1 MPPAERS
8 GARVPPASS
17 LDVDLVVNVFER
29 SYRSVLRD
37 GFFPSIEAQNLRSF
51 SRKVALINN
60 VKDVADAV
68 AKAESIRSRGDIDEY
83 HLVSRCLDDALTATG
98 LRRRELGRLVHYS
111 DCALVA
117 ITIPGS
123 DWLVYWDAEVRLE
136 RPTDWVGPAIGLLE
150 RDGRV
155 LVANPA
161 WQGLAE
167 AGAAAG
173 ARDDLFELDYGF
185 SDQLFLARRSDLRRP
200 IYRWNCPASLRYPLA
215 HVAPVFE
222 QRVDAYMRWHRL
234 LRATYLGAVY
244 THPEPAGATYRPR
257 TVPERLRWWRNR
269 AILRALGALRFR
281 HPVLKVP

>member
-1 MPPAERS
+1 MPPADRS
-8 GARVPPASS
+8 GPRAAPASS

-29 SYRSVLRD
+29 NYRSVLRD
-37 GFFPSIEAQNLRSF
+37 GFFPSIEARNLRPF

-60 VKDVADAV
+60 VDEVADAL
-68 AKAESIRSRGDIDEY
+68 ARAEDIRSRGDIDEY
-83 HLVSRCLDDALTATG
+83 HLVSRCLDDALAATG
-98 LRRRELGRLVHYS
+98 LTRRELGRLVHYS

-117 ITIPGS
+117 ITIPGA
-123 DWLVYWDAEVRLE
+123 DWLVYWDADVRLE

-150 RDGRV
+150 RDRRV
-155 LVANPA
+155 IVANPA
-161 WQGLAE
+161 WQGF
-167 AGAAAG
+167 AGTGTAAG
-173 ARDDLFELDYGF
+173 ARDGPFRLDYGF

-222 QRVDAYMRWHRL
+222 QRVDAYMRWHHR

-244 THPEPAGATYRPR
+244 THPEPAGDTYQPR

-269 AILRALGALRFR
+269 AILRTLGALRLQ
-281 HPVLKVP
+281 HPVLRVP